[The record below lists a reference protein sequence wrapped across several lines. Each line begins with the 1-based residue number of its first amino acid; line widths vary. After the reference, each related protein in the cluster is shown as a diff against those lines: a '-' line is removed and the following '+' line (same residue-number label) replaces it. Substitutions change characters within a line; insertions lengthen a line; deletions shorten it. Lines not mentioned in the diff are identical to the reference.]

1 MHKCTHTK
9 TLSKHDLHCIHFFIY
24 KMYVRN
30 QKVGH
35 CWLWLT
41 IQLITNSLF
50 NLLLYNTKNIQNTEK
65 DDKS

>member
-9 TLSKHDLHCIHFFIY
+9 TLSKHDLHCIHFY
-24 KMYVRN
+24 
-30 QKVGH
+30 
-35 CWLWLT
+35 
-41 IQLITNSLF
+41 IQNVCKKSESGSLLVMVDHSTDPNSLF